1 MSGTLVVVVVNGYDY
16 MIGSRTFLR
25 AMLGAVVLAVLLT
38 GMAAGA
44 TTWVVDDDGGADR
57 KGVWTVEAAA

>member
-1 MSGTLVVVVVNGYDY
+1 MSSTLVVVVVNGYDY

-57 KGVWTVEAAA
+57 RSVWTVEAAA